1 MVGERL
7 KSIAPNHTDLIVTLV
22 TSTLAQWNV
31 PNVRVQEKRRK
42 KMRIDLT
49 VFDNKEAEVI
59 CDIIYEKLCD
69 LGLNPEGFTWLIDV
83 EIKEECS

>member
-1 MVGERL
+1 
-7 KSIAPNHTDLIVTLV
+7 
-22 TSTLAQWNV
+22 
-31 PNVRVQEKRRK
+31 
-42 KMRIDLT
+42 MRINLT

-83 EIKEECS
+83 NFALQHLQDGIVYLHLLLGNLFFILIIHRLEIY